1 MKIPR
6 VVIVG
11 AGMAGRALAREYRE
25 KPSKGKVIAFL
36 DDDPAKIGTTA
47 EGIDVLGP
55 ISAMADWIDADLA
68 VIAIPSATKGQLR
81 EIVTALRNNPR
92 LSIRILPGLNQI
104 IDGEA
109 HLVLT
114 RELDPQDLLGRNP
127 VRINLKQS
135 LAYLRGKR
143 VLITGAGGSI
153 GSELARQLL
162 SGGAERL
169 YLLGHGEN
177 SIYQIDRELR
187 VLQKEGVGEKAIIVP
202 IIGDLRDRDWVNFL
216 LGRLRAHVIFH
227 TAAHKHVPLMEQN
240 PVECVINNVWATV
253 HLVEAAKKCG
263 THRFVLVSTDKA
275 VSPTSI
281 YGATK
286 KIAEEVVLSAN
297 REGDPNH
304 FMVVR
309 FGNVLGSRG
318 SILPLFKQQILS
330 GGPITITHP
339 QAKRYFMTIPEAA
352 SLVLQTGGVGTGG
365 QLYLLDMGEPISI
378 VELARQMIQFYN
390 RDPEKD
396 IPIEF
401 IGLREG
407 EKLEEKLWEDW
418 EDVVPTEFPRINR
431 VVRRRQPVGL
441 EEFLE
446 TVRPICFYDSLNP
459 RMYRN
464 RAMLRQALRLYVP
477 TVEDKVEPE
486 Y

>member
-1 MKIPR
+1 MKVPR
-6 VVIVG
+6 VIIVG
-11 AGMAGRALAREYRE
+11 AGMAGRALAREYAQ
-25 KPSKGKVIAFL
+25 KPNKGRVVAFL
-36 DDDPAKIGTTA
+36 DDDPRKIGTLA

-55 ISAMADWIDADLA
+55 IDSTAHWVEADLA
-68 VIAIPSATKGQLR
+68 VIAIPSATKGQLQD
-81 EIVTALRNNPR
+81 IVQALKQNPG
-92 LSIRILPGLNQI
+92 LTIRILPSLNQI

-177 SIYQIDRELR
+177 SIYNIDKELR
-187 VLQKEGVGEKAIIVP
+187 LLQKEGVGEKAMIVP
-202 IIGDLRDRDWVNFL
+202 IIGDLRDRDWIFFL
-216 LGRLRAHVIFH
+216 MQRLKAHVVFH

-240 PVECVINNVWATV
+240 PVECVINNVWTTA
-253 HLVEAAKKCG
+253 HLVEAAQKNKVQ
-263 THRFVLVSTDKA
+263 RFVLISTDKA
-275 VSPTSI
+275 VSPTSV

-286 KIAEEVVLSAN
+286 KIAEELVLSAN
-297 REGDPNH
+297 RHESETL

-318 SILPLFKQQILS
+318 SIMPLFKQQILS

-339 QAKRYFMTIPEAA
+339 DAKRFFMTIPEAA
-352 SLVLQTGGVGTGG
+352 SLVLQTGGMGQDG

-378 VELARQMIQFYN
+378 LELAKQMIQFYN
-390 RDPEKD
+390 KTPERD
-396 IPIEF
+396 IPIEY
-401 IGLREG
+401 IGLRDG
-407 EKLEEKLWEDW
+407 EKLHEKLWEDW

-431 VVRRRQPVGL
+431 VVRRRTPVGL

-446 TVRPICFYDSLNP
+446 TVRAICFYDSFNAK
-459 RMYRN
+459 MYRN
-464 RAMLRQALRLYVP
+464 RAILRQALRLYIP
-477 TVEDKVEPE
+477 TVENKNEPE